1 MNRVQ
6 LTIKNGLLLMVV
18 LAIGAGCGKAEKAT
32 TQVVAKVNAE
42 EISVHQVNAVL
53 SNVNGISAE
62 NTAKVK
68 REILDKL
75 IDQKLAVQ
83 QAIEKKL
90 DRTPNVMQSIE
101 AAKAEILARAY
112 QEQVA
117 SSLSKATTAEARKF
131 YDEHPELFSQRRVY
145 NLQEIALAADD
156 KALAEIRQQV
166 AQGQSMQE
174 ITSNLKQKN
183 VRFEA
188 NASLRAAEQLPFEL
202 LPKYHSM
209 KDGQTQVIET
219 PQAVIIANLISSQSQ
234 PVDETTAIPQ
244 IQNYLNGQQTLAAIA
259 RDVKQL
265 RTQAKIE
272 YLGEFAAEPR

>member
-1 MNRVQ
+1 MR
-6 LTIKNGLLLMVV
+6 LTIKNGLLLMAV
-18 LAIGAGCGKAEKAT
+18 LTISAGCGKGEKAT
-32 TQVVAKVNAE
+32 TQVVAKVNSE

-53 SNVNGISAE
+53 SNVIDISAE
-62 NTAKVK
+62 GSAKVK

-83 QAIEKKL
+83 QAMEKHL

-101 AAKAEILARAY
+101 AAKAGILARAY

-117 SSLSKATTAEARKF
+117 STLPKSTTGEARKF
-131 YDEHPELFSQRRVY
+131 YDEHPELFSQRRIY
-145 NLQEIALAADD
+145 NLQEITLAADE
-156 KALAEIRQQV
+156 KTLADIRQQV
-166 AQGQSMQE
+166 AQGQSLHE

-183 VRFEA
+183 VRFGA
-188 NASLRAAEQLPFEL
+188 NTSLRSAEQLPFEL

-219 PQAVIIANLISSQSQ
+219 PPSIIVASLISSQSQ
-234 PVDETTAIPQ
+234 PVDEVTAIPQ
-244 IQNYLNGQQTLAAIA
+244 IQNYLNGQQALAAIA
-259 RDVKQL
+259 RDTKQL
-265 RTQAKIE
+265 RAQAKIE